1 MYPMDLYGRAKFPC
15 KLDNIYDRFGVAL
28 LHRCMMKFVASNQ
41 PHRAFENVYAIF
53 TKPFENQV
61 ETIKYKI

>member
-1 MYPMDLYGRAKFPC
+1 
-15 KLDNIYDRFGVAL
+15 
-28 LHRCMMKFVASNQ
+28 MKFVASNQ

-61 ETIKYKI
+61 ETIKYKIWNNERGTNTEWSEMVRRMALTAVSKRRKLND

>member
-1 MYPMDLYGRAKFPC
+1 
-15 KLDNIYDRFGVAL
+15 
-28 LHRCMMKFVASNQ
+28 MKFVAFNQ

-61 ETIKYKI
+61 ETIKYKIWKRKKNEITNVAQTLNEAKWLGEWH